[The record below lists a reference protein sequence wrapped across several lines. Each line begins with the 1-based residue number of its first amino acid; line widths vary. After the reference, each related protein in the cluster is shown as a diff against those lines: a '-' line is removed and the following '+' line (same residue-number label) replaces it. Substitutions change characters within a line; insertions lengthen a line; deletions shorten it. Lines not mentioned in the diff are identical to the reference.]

1 MHLIRIDFIDKKYT
15 LISTIEIKNALEL
28 MMGGV
33 GGGGG
38 GGGGEEE
45 IRIKAGRSRSSLYRD
60 DLPTIKAG
68 RSRSSLYRDDLPT
81 MRTRVYLKAAAEDND

>member
-38 GGGGEEE
+38 GEEE
-45 IRIKAGRSRSSLYRD
+45 IRMKAGRSRSSLHRD
-60 DLPTIKAG
+60 DLPT
-68 RSRSSLYRDDLPT
+68 
-81 MRTRVYLKAAAEDND
+81 LKDISM

>member
-38 GGGGEEE
+38 GGEEE
-45 IRIKAGRSRSSLYRD
+45 IRIS
-60 DLPTIKAG
+60 PH
-68 RSRSSLYRDDLPT
+68 
-81 MRTRVYLKAAAEDND
+81 